1 MEKWYNVLPTEKQGS
16 YILEV
21 AVSSPEI
28 KTATVPASYMTWKA
42 GHEYTYVFKINERGG
57 VTIDVIQVAVK
68 GWVQV
73 MPPVD
78 HPVFNW

>member
-1 MEKWYNVLPTEKQGS
+1 
-16 YILEV
+16 
-21 AVSSPEI
+21 
-28 KTATVPASYMTWKA
+28 MTWKA
-42 GHEYTYVFKINERGG
+42 GHEYTYVFKINEKGG

-68 GWVQV
+68 DWVEV

>member
-1 MEKWYNVLPTEKQGS
+1 
-16 YILEV
+16 
-21 AVSSPEI
+21 
-28 KTATVPASYMTWKA
+28 MTWKA